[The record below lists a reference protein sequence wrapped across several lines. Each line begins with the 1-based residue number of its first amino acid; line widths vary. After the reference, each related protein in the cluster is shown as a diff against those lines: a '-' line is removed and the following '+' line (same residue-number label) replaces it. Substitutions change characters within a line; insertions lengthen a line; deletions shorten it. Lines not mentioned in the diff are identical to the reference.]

1 MAHTVQF
8 VKTRP
13 DAVVP
18 TRAHPSDIGY
28 DLVAVSLWKKLSDQ
42 TEIYETGIA
51 VVPPPGTY
59 VEILPRSSVTKTGY
73 MLANSVGVIDPHYTG
88 SLKIAVRKV
97 DDQLPGLE
105 PPFCRFQMVLRQAL
119 PFEVSEIPEIPDTDR
134 GDGAFGST
142 DK

>member
-8 VKTRP
+8 VKTHP

-28 DLVAVSLWKKLSDQ
+28 DLVAISLWKKLSDQ

-73 MLANSVGVIDPHYTG
+73 MLANSVGIIDPHYTG
-88 SLKIAVRKV
+88 S
-97 DDQLPGLE
+97 P
-105 PPFCRFQMVLRQAL
+105 
-119 PFEVSEIPEIPDTDR
+119 
-134 GDGAFGST
+134 ST
-142 DK
+142 PV